1 MDKGLDKGKGLDKES
16 NKDQDQDKD
25 PDKGKSEDHDSLLA
39 RILHKGVLGAF
50 STSTTD
56 TPTPATALAPVK
68 ASALPSSVPRGP
80 LTLNNKGDEENSP
93 VTPLAYYSSYIPSFK
108 RKLDKTQLVIASL
121 TDPHLPMLTY

>member
-1 MDKGLDKGKGLDKES
+1 MDKGLDKGKGLNKES

-50 STSTTD
+50 STSTTPT
-56 TPTPATALAPVK
+56 TPTALAPAK

-93 VTPLAYYSSYIPSFK
+93 VTSLAYFSSF
-108 RKLDKTQLVIASL
+108 
-121 TDPHLPMLTY
+121 